1 MKSFLKMF
9 YLEVDSPYFILL
21 VRPIL
26 SEMLSS
32 IRVTMGLVLNFS
44 ISASASMFLS
54 TSDRQRLHS
63 L

>member
-1 MKSFLKMF
+1 MF